1 MGEGKNTVMCKVIPL
16 KKRPSRKKRKMKK
29 AQKIIACMLVA
40 LIIVFATNVYEGKAA
55 ESNRICTPLN
65 PVTCSQELEVN
76 ECGEVPLNASYYEVE
91 PYFTGPISLI
101 YPAIQTF
108 QMDLCETEVAA
119 KIQPFNKLILSNS
132 FLKEEAEKEKNLSR
146 LKQCPEQGQICY
158 TSSNFGGQLR
168 VIDV

>member
-1 MGEGKNTVMCKVIPL
+1 
-16 KKRPSRKKRKMKK
+16 MKK

-55 ESNRICTPLN
+55 ESNRICTPRN

-76 ECGEVPLNASYYEVE
+76 ECGKVPLNASYYQVE
-91 PYFTGPISLI
+91 PYIHPTDTVPPI
-101 YPAIQTF
+101 YPQIMTF
-108 QMDLCETEVAA
+108 QMDLCETMVEARV
-119 KIQPFNKLILSNS
+119 QPFNKLILSNS

-158 TSSNFGGQLR
+158 TSSNIGGQLR
-168 VIDV
+168 VIDTTYSK

>member
-1 MGEGKNTVMCKVIPL
+1 
-16 KKRPSRKKRKMKK
+16 MKK

-55 ESNRICTPLN
+55 ESNRICTLPLDPGRTG

-76 ECGEVPLNASYYEVE
+76 ECGKVPLNASYYQVE
-91 PYFTGPISLI
+91 PYIHPTDTVPRI
-101 YPAIQTF
+101 YPQIMTF
-108 QMDLCETEVAA
+108 QMDLCETMVEARV
-119 KIQPFNKLILSNS
+119 QPFNKLILSNS

-158 TSSNFGGQLR
+158 TSSNIGGQLR
-168 VIDV
+168 VIDTTYSK